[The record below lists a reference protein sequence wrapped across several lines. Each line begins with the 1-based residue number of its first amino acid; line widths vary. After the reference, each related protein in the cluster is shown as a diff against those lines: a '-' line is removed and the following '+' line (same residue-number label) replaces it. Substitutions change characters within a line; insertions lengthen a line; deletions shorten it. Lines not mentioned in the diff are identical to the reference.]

1 VVILIVEDDGLIN
14 LMASDDLKRAGYDV
28 MSVYSADEAIRVLE
42 SRNDIWLIF
51 TDIDLPG
58 SMDGLRLAAAVGDRW
73 PPIHIIITT
82 GHVRPSDKGAPQK
95 RKRLPTNF
103 LAQKQPSAIFAIMAA
118 DVQLQQCC
126 RYRARH
132 DCPCLHEPA
141 CLVRTASDN
150 QP

>member
-1 VVILIVEDDGLIN
+1 LHGPLLGLQKAGHPVVILIVEDDGLIN

-28 MSVYSADEAIRVLE
+28 VSVYSADEAIRVLE

-82 GHVRPSDKGAPQK
+82 GHIRPSDDL
-95 RKRLPTNF
+95 LPKDSAF
-103 LAQKQPSAIFAIMAA
+103 LAKPYPA
-118 DVQLQQCC
+118 DEL
-126 RYRARH
+126 
-132 DCPCLHEPA
+132 LH
-141 CLVRTASDN
+141 TIQSFS
-150 QP
+150 

>member
-1 VVILIVEDDGLIN
+1 LDGPLLALQKAGHPVVILIVEDDGLIN

-28 MSVYSADEAIRVLE
+28 VSVYSADEAIRVLE

-82 GHVRPSDKGAPQK
+82 GHVRPSDDSLPKGSA
-95 RKRLPTNF
+95 F
-103 LAQKQPSAIFAIMAA
+103 LAKPYPAGE
-118 DVQLQQCC
+118 L
-126 RYRARH
+126 
-132 DCPCLHEPA
+132 LH
-141 CLVRTASDN
+141 TIQSFS
-150 QP
+150 